1 MRCRILAAALLLSLS
16 PTSQAGQIYKWV
28 DTQGQTHFDA
38 QPPTGQ
44 SAQQISVQQAPPSP
58 ASPAIPPPKGN
69 AQGDQKAIDAK
80 VKIQIADQ
88 EAKRAKYCEDVRTN
102 LAQYQN
108 NPRIHEEVK
117 GEVRRL
123 TEEERQA
130 RIAETEKTI
139 KDNCQ

>member
-16 PTSQAGQIYKWV
+16 PVSQAGQIYKWV
-28 DTQGQTHFDA
+28 DAQGQTHFDA

-44 SAQQISVQQAPPSP
+44 SAQQISVQQAP
-58 ASPAIPPPKGN
+58 ASPAISPPKGN
-69 AQGDQKAIDAK
+69 AQGDQKAINAK
-80 VKIQIADQ
+80 VKTQIADQ

-130 RIAETEKTI
+130 RIAATEKAI